1 MTIKL
6 FLHSVSF
13 GAENLIW
20 PILRGMFLAMSN
32 PWLLVWDV
40 HMQGLIGPL
49 KVTFFIFLYGPE
61 VALF

>member
-1 MTIKL
+1 M
-6 FLHSVSF
+6 SF